1 MTTANWQ
8 EALVKSAAYELASL
22 LMKPGADFLNTL
34 PDFKKFVA
42 WEDTLVLNAS
52 LGSIGVDGCYRLRS
66 HYDGRR
72 MSYTVE
78 DIHAIILAVNPDMVI
93 FPEGFLPL
101 HQPLLQSLPDTVFPF
116 LPLQDASNIEGFTKA
131 HGVYFSCDESTMALE
146 ELLLLL
152 AQHEAKPSYVAG
164 DLSLPVML
172 QLLESGV
179 TFVESDRPARD
190 AIDGKVYTEEGS
202 ISLKED
208 EHVMQ
213 FEVIDAHCQCLT
225 CNQKLTRA
233 YLHHLLEHTPLLCQ
247 RFLVQHNAH
256 FCQNALRRVAPHV

>member
-8 EALVKSAAYELASL
+8 ETLVKSAAYELASL

-52 LGSIGVDGCYRLRS
+52 LGLIGVDGCYRLRS

-78 DIHAIILAVNPDMVI
+78 DIHALILAVNPDMVI
-93 FPEGFLPL
+93 LPEGFIPL
-101 HQPLLQSLPDTVFPF
+101 HQPLLQSLPDTIFPF
-116 LPLQDASNIEGFTKA
+116 LPLQDASKIEGLTKA
-131 HGVYFSCDESTMALE
+131 HGIYVSYDERAMTLKN
-146 ELLLLL
+146 LLLLL

-190 AIDGKVYTEEGS
+190 AIDGEVYTQQGP
-202 ISLKED
+202 ISLKD
-208 EHVMQ
+208 DDHAMQ
-213 FEVIDAHCQCLT
+213 FEMIDAHCQCPT
-225 CNQKLTRA
+225 CSQKLTRA

-247 RFLVQHNAH
+247 RFLVQHNAY
-256 FCQNALRRVAPHV
+256 FCQNALRRVAHYV